1 MHFSHLIHVHV
12 DRSFVHWMRS
22 TDLPMVVWQV
32 CCRIL
37 WLFIPPWWHADNIDF
52 SACFSLWSAAPLRP
66 SSRFR
71 FHCATNTLSARYLGD
86 HRAFIE
92 QCCFYYIWQ
101 LTVCLSS
108 ILYYIYIYIHLFLF
122 FKNNWLFC
130 LFVLIFCFF
139 KQLITMCL
147 NIWLVSFIEIRL
159 KLHYLF
165 AQRKLIII
173 FCLIK
178 YLLLN

>member
-37 WLFIPPWWHADNIDF
+37 WLFISPWWHADNIDF

-86 HRAFIE
+86 HRTMLLLLYMAADRLFIFHSVLYIYAFI
-92 QCCFYYIWQ
+92 
-101 LTVCLSS
+101 S
-108 ILYYIYIYIHLFLF
+108 LF
-122 FKNNWLFC
+122 FRNNWLFC
-130 LFVLIFCFF
+130 LFVS
-139 KQLITMCL
+139 L
-147 NIWLVSFIEIRL
+147 NNWL
-159 KLHYLF
+159 
-165 AQRKLIII
+165 
-173 FCLIK
+173 
-178 YLLLN
+178 

>member
-108 ILYYIYIYIHLFLF
+108 ILYYIYIYIYFSFLKIIDYF
-122 FKNNWLFC
+122 VYSYSFSVFLNNWLQC
-130 LFVLIFCFF
+130 AWIFDSHH
-139 KQLITMCL
+139 L
-147 NIWLVSFIEIRL
+147 L
-159 KLHYLF
+159 K
-165 AQRKLIII
+165 
-173 FCLIK
+173 
-178 YLLLN
+178 

>member
-108 ILYYIYIYIHLFLF
+108 ILYYIYIYIYFSFLKIIDYF
-122 FKNNWLFC
+122 VYSYSFSVFLNNWLQC
-130 LFVLIFCFF
+130 AWIFGSHH
-139 KQLITMCL
+139 L
-147 NIWLVSFIEIRL
+147 L
-159 KLHYLF
+159 K
-165 AQRKLIII
+165 
-173 FCLIK
+173 
-178 YLLLN
+178 